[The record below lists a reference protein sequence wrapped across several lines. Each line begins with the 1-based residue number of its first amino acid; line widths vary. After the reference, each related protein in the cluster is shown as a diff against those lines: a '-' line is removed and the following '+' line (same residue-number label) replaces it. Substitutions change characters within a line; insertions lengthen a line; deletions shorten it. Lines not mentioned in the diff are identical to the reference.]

1 MVFGSLGFVG
11 LTQSV
16 AHDGAWATPNPQT
29 LAIAPAVDHY
39 RACKSAKRCL
49 DILER
54 HGPDSFDYDVLAHD
68 FYRLGTQGR
77 LGLLR
82 LTKGDDLMALKALD
96 LLSRRNFGFTEIE
109 QNQLKAF
116 WPEKAPRLVAKLFQ
130 TNMTPLFAQES
141 ITTLLSPNPE
151 IRNLSRDILT
161 KAVTQKIPLSL
172 DPKSEA
178 TVQSALMKSPRPAL
192 VTLLSKG
199 SKVDVFEKL
208 TPVLRTTDADTVT
221 AAYVTLFQ
229 RDKAAAFQALVGTL
243 FDLKDKDFDSAMAL
257 SKLLQRRH
265 KVRSDG
271 FYIRFATD
279 IANDP
284 KMGVM
289 GRLAGLDARIVSNN
303 SAKNAKPL
311 QSTPLLL
318 ETFKARLE
326 NDRDIDV
333 NYIPFAIEMEKGP
346 IKGWLFALH
355 DYFKRT
361 NNPEYNV
368 FITQLGSVKTLQAK
382 GIVKDAL
389 SNTDNYE
396 LLASALYA
404 SGQQDENSALLAN
417 LAGSHPWAGVRIAAK
432 AGLNQTPLNLVTER
446 LRQQEN
452 RRAKFCKTDFIDPQ
466 NGAREMPYFEP
477 PILAD
482 GQVALR
488 PDLKTATALKDGW
501 LAGYSK
507 GLNQGGLYYFDYETG
522 KADKILPYNIAAVFP
537 VREMPLGKY
546 ESLFWVF
553 AHTHPKNPKEQT
565 IFRVSLQDEA
575 LKAERIL
582 TYPMTVTRYGRLSK
596 SDWYLGFVPPGYE
609 GAKSEK
615 RYNPPLALSFKGAV
629 SRACDT
635 SYAPQQKTGAR

>member
-1 MVFGSLGFVG
+1 MGSLGFVI
-11 LTQSV
+11 LTECV
-16 AHDGAWATPNPQT
+16 AHNVAWAVPNSQT
-29 LAIAPAVDHY
+29 LAIAPSVDHY
-39 RACKSAKRCL
+39 RACKSAKHCF

-68 FYRLGTQGR
+68 FYRLGRQGR

-82 LTKGDDLMALKALD
+82 LTKDDDLMALKALD

-109 QNQLKAF
+109 QNQLRDF
-116 WPEKAPRLVAKLFQ
+116 WPEKAPRLLAKLFQ
-130 TNMTPLFAQES
+130 TNITPLFAQES

-161 KAVTQKIPLSL
+161 KAVTQKIPLLL

-178 TVQSALMKSPRPAL
+178 TVRSALIKSPHPAL

-199 SKVDVFEKL
+199 PKADVFEKL
-208 TPVLRTTDADTVT
+208 TPVLRTTDADTVN
-221 AAYVTLFQ
+221 AAYATLFN

-243 FDLKDKDFDSAMAL
+243 FDLQDEDFDFAMSL
-257 SKLLQRRH
+257 SQLLQQRH
-265 KVRSDG
+265 KTRSDG

-303 SAKNAKPL
+303 SAKTVKPL
-311 QSTPLLL
+311 QNTPLLL

-326 NDRDIDV
+326 NDRDIDL
-333 NYIPFAIEMEKGP
+333 NYIAFAIEMEKGP
-346 IKGWLFALH
+346 TQGWLFALN

-368 FITQLGSVKTLQAK
+368 FIAQLGSVKTLQAK

-389 SNTDNYE
+389 SKTDNYA

-417 LAGSHPWAGVRIAAK
+417 FAGTHPWTDIRIAAK
-432 AGLNQTPLNLVTER
+432 AGLNQNPLNQALER

-452 RRAKFCKTDFIDPQ
+452 KRAQFCQTDFMDPQ
-466 NGAREMPYFEP
+466 NSAREMPYFEP

-482 GQVALR
+482 GQLALR

-507 GLNQGGLYYFDYETG
+507 GANKGGLYYFDYETG
-522 KADKILPYNIAAVFP
+522 KADKVLPYNIAAVFP
-537 VREMPLGKY
+537 VRDMPLGKY

-565 IFRVSLQDEA
+565 IFRVSIQEGVF
-575 LKAERIL
+575 KAERVL
-582 TYPMTVTRYGRLSK
+582 TYPMTVTRFGRLSK
-596 SDWYLGFVPPGYE
+596 SDWYLGFVPLGYE
-609 GAKSEK
+609 GTKTEK
-615 RYNPPLALSFKGAV
+615 RYNPPLALSVNGTV
-629 SRACDT
+629 SRACEPA
-635 SYAPQQKTGAR
+635 YAPRQKTGAR